1 MLFRGANNNRV
12 ESTTKR
18 TRGKESNFLAYQA
31 RALLPVV
38 AAVRVDRLAEA
49 GLVRGQEAVV
59 VEALLAAERLL
70 ERDSVSVRHHVVQ
83 DWVDGAVEQK
93 RR

>member
-1 MLFRGANNNRV
+1 M
-12 ESTTKR
+12 
-18 TRGKESNFLAYQA
+18 
-31 RALLPVV
+31 
-38 AAVRVDRLAEA
+38 DRLAEA